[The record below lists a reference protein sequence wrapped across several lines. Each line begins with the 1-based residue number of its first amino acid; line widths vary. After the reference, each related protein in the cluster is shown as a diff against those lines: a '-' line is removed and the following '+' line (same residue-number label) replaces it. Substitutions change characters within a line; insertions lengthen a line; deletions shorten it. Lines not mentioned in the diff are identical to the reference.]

1 MRRSVITSFI
11 ILIALT
17 LGSVAVW
24 AGGQKEAPQ
33 QMQPAQTP
41 AKGFDWKAYSGQS
54 IEFLANNNP
63 VGQLLQKYAPEFTDL
78 TGIKVNISL
87 YSEQQFR
94 QRLQTIFQAKSN
106 EVDVFMS
113 LVSREGKLY
122 RKAGWYA
129 DINPLVNNK
138 NITSPDYDF
147 ADFGAGVIK
156 SKTVDGMLTG
166 IPVNIEG
173 PVLYY
178 RSDILKK
185 LGLQPPKTL
194 ADLEKIASVVKQKE
208 PNMIPFASRG
218 LAPALPYT
226 FSNFLHNFG
235 SEYVNAQGMS
245 NLSSPEAVKAIDYYA
260 KLQRDY
266 GPPGV
271 INYSFP
277 QLTAVNSNGQC
288 VLTFESSNE
297 FSKVMESGARE
308 KDTSIMV
315 LPPGPG
321 GSTPVVIGWELSVS
335 SLSAK
340 QNLAWYFIQWATSKD
355 MQVRLGLDGL
365 APPRT
370 SVWNSPKFQD
380 WLNQADVRKEWANAL
395 SELSKTGSSILAPQI
410 LLQPESRQVIGQAVG
425 SVILGQ
431 ATAAEAGKT
440 ADEKINALIKQSEN
454 Q

>member
-1 MRRSVITSFI
+1 MRRTALVLLVLVIG
-11 ILIALT
+11 LT
-17 LGSVAVW
+17 VGISAVW
-24 AGGQKEAPQ
+24 AGGQKEAPKSQ
-33 QMQPAQTP
+33 SVPTP
-41 AKGFDWKAYSGQS
+41 PESFDFKRYSGQT

-63 VGQLLQKYAPEFTDL
+63 VGQLLQKYSSEFTDL

-113 LVSREGKLY
+113 LVSREGSLY
-122 RKAGWYA
+122 SKAGWYS
-129 DINPLVNNK
+129 DINKFVNDK
-138 NITSPDYDF
+138 SLTSPDYDF
-147 ADFGAGVIK
+147 ADFGSGVIK
-156 SKTVDGMLTG
+156 SKTVNGMLTG

-178 RSDILKK
+178 RTDILKK
-185 LGLQPPKTL
+185 LGFDPPKTL
-194 ADLEKIASVVKQKE
+194 ADIEKIASVVKQKE
-208 PNMIPFASRG
+208 PNMIPFATRG

-235 SEYVNAQGMS
+235 GEYVNAQGMS
-245 NLSSPEAVKAIDYYA
+245 NLSSPEGVKAIDYYA
-260 KLQRDY
+260 KLQREY

-277 QLTAVNSNGQC
+277 QLTAVNSNGQS
-288 VLTFESSNE
+288 VMTFESSNE

-315 LPPGPG
+315 LPSGPG
-321 GSTPVVIGWELSVS
+321 GSTPVVIGWELCIS
-335 SLSAK
+335 SASDK
-340 QNLAWYFIQWATSKD
+340 KNLAWYFIQWATSKD
-355 MQVRLGLDGL
+355 MQVKLGLDGL

-380 WLNQADVRKEWANAL
+380 WLNQADVRKQWANAL
-395 SELSKTGSSILAPQI
+395 SELSKTGSSVLAPQI
-410 LLQPESRQVIGQAVG
+410 LLQPEARQVIGESVG

-431 ATAAEAGKT
+431 ASAADAAKS